1 MKFCFSYTSS
11 LSPKGITTA
20 DDGPKTVDIPPG
32 EKQQVTTPSVSTP
45 TSFRMIMPMVVSVV
59 SLAGGLFVILA
70 KRYQSSDRHWAY
82 ATVGTI
88 VGYWLKG

>member
-1 MKFCFSYTSS
+1 
-11 LSPKGITTA
+11 
-20 DDGPKTVDIPPG
+20 
-32 EKQQVTTPSVSTP
+32 
-45 TSFRMIMPMVVSVV
+45 MPMVVSVV